1 MKPEEQQDIVRALV
15 SDYFGKYALE
25 ALPYDTLVLASDHI
39 IDIGTSILC
48 AKYKVGYPPGSFAQ
62 AVVDNDLREAFGRAD
77 DVNQHCIKF
86 YLMLMYNVGAPTSL
100 FQ

>member
-1 MKPEEQQDIVRALV
+1 MTPEEQQDIVRALV

-25 ALPYDTLVLASDHI
+25 SIPYDVTIYASDHI

-48 AKYKVGYPPGSFAQ
+48 GKWNVGYPPGHFAQ

-77 DVNQHCIKF
+77 DINQHCIKF
-86 YLMLMYNVGAPTSL
+86 YLMLMYNVGAPTIL